1 MPTREE
7 LVKTQQVLMERLA
20 QVNRAL
26 NDADETD
33 KVVADIVKM
42 MKDNQYVLITE
53 TELVI
58 GSKKNYIIVKGDE
71 FAYEFDDWGNLH
83 ITQGVKLVFF
93 CDDSGRAFNY
103 KTQGSNKFDGSWDI
117 GNPEI
122 NKKRIL
128 EGRFSGIT
136 PDALKTLVRVNM
148 ASAYKH
154 IFGNSL
160 NVIENNLKMTIGLP
174 IVEIED

>member
-1 MPTREE
+1 MD
-7 LVKTQQVLMERLA
+7 KLA
-20 QVNRAL
+20 KVNRAL
-26 NDADETD
+26 NNADETD
-33 KVVADIVKM
+33 KIVADIVKM
-42 MKDNQYVLITE
+42 MQENQYVLITE

-58 GSKKNYIIVKGDE
+58 GSKMNYVIVKCDE
-71 FAYEFDDWGNLH
+71 FTYDFDDWGNLR
-83 ITQGVKLVFF
+83 ITNGVKLVFF

-103 KTQGSNKFDGSWDI
+103 KTPEKFNGSWDI

-160 NVIENNLKMTIGLP
+160 NVIENHLKMTIGLP
-174 IVEIED
+174 KVEIVD

>member
-7 LVKTQQVLMERLA
+7 LVKTQQDLMDRLA

-26 NDADETD
+26 NNADETD
-33 KVVADIVKM
+33 KIIADIVKM

-53 TELVI
+53 TELVLD
-58 GSKKNYIIVKGDE
+58 SKMNYVIVKCDE
-71 FAYEFDDWGNLH
+71 FAYDVDDWGNLR
-83 ITQGVKLVFF
+83 ITKGVVLVFF
-93 CDDSGRAFNY
+93 CDHSGRATFY
-103 KTQGSNKFDGSWDI
+103 KTPEKFNGTWDI

-160 NVIENNLKMTIGLP
+160 NAIEHHLKMTIGLP
-174 IVEIED
+174 KVEIGD

>member
-7 LVKTQQVLMERLA
+7 LVKTQQELMDRLA

-26 NDADETD
+26 NNADETD
-33 KVVADIVKM
+33 KIIADIVKM

-53 TELVI
+53 TELVLD
-58 GSKKNYIIVKGDE
+58 SKMNYVIVKCDE
-71 FAYEFDDWGNLH
+71 FAYDVDDWGNLH
-83 ITQGVKLVFF
+83 ITNGVKLVFF
-93 CDDSGRAFNY
+93 CDGSGRATFY
-103 KTQGSNKFDGSWDI
+103 KTPEKFNGSWDI

-160 NVIENNLKMTIGLP
+160 NAIEHHLKMTIGP
-174 IVEIED
+174 PKVEIGD

>member
-1 MPTREE
+1 MDKLT
-7 LVKTQQVLMERLA
+7 

-26 NDADETD
+26 NNADETD
-33 KVVADIVKM
+33 KIIADIVKM
-42 MKDNQYVLITE
+42 MKDNQYVLITD
-53 TELVI
+53 TEIVL
-58 GSKKNYIIVKGDE
+58 GSKMNYVIVKCDE
-71 FAYEFDDWGNLH
+71 FAYDVDDWGNLH
-83 ITQGVKLVFF
+83 ITKGVKLVFF
-93 CDDSGRAFNY
+93 CDDSGRATYY
-103 KTQGSNKFDGSWDI
+103 KTPEKFNGSWDI
-117 GNPEI
+117 GNPEV

-160 NVIENNLKMTIGLP
+160 NAIECNLKLTIGLP
-174 IVEIED
+174 KVEIED

>member
-7 LVKTQQVLMERLA
+7 LVKTQQELMDRLA

-26 NDADETD
+26 NNADENDTI
-33 KVVADIVKM
+33 VADIVKM
-42 MKDNQYVLITE
+42 MEDNQYVLITD
-53 TELVI
+53 TEIVL
-58 GSKKNYIIVKGDE
+58 GSKKNYVIVKCDD
-71 FAYEFDDWGNLH
+71 FAYDFDDWGNLR
-83 ITQGVKLVFF
+83 ITSGVVLVFF
-93 CDDSGRAFNY
+93 CDDSGRATFY
-103 KTQGSNKFDGSWDI
+103 KTREKFNGSWDI
-117 GNPEI
+117 GTPEL

-148 ASAYKH
+148 ASAYNH

-160 NVIENNLKMTIGLP
+160 NVIENDLKMTIGLP
-174 IVEIED
+174 KVEIED